1 MKGLV
6 TEAGRQARSVLC
18 NPRFL
23 GARQHSQDLAE
34 VTASFRVM
42 KLFHTSLRE
51 RSHEAAAPKA
61 GLSLASCSIL
71 RQRYQGQLKFPAK
84 PRLMSPTPAWMPGCY
99 STASIS
105 QARSTVDSWK
115 HFSSSN

>member
-23 GARQHSQDLAE
+23 GARQHSQELGE
-34 VTASFRVM
+34 VTASFRVTQ
-42 KLFHTSLRE
+42 LLQTSLRE
-51 RSHEAAAPKA
+51 RSHKAAAPKA
-61 GLSLASCSIL
+61 GLNLASCSIL
-71 RQRYQGQLKFPAK
+71 RQHYQGQLKFPAK
-84 PRLMSPTPAWMPGCY
+84 PRLMSPIPAWLLGCY

-105 QARSTVDSWK
+105 QARSTVDSWN